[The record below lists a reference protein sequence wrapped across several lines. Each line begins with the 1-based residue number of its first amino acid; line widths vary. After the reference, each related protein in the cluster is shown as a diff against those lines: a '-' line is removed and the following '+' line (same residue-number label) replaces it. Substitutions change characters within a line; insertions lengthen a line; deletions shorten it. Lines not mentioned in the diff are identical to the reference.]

1 MIKSSYKWILILI
14 LILLKSINPQSNIK
28 TWSETTVQDFSDNQ
42 LNSLIVKNNNGGEVQ
57 LPHPLVKTVTDFTD
71 NSVLRFI
78 AKNSSG
84 DFVRTWVQGGN
95 VFIKKYA
102 SDGNEITSS
111 ILVNEV
117 SGIAGQDGVS
127 RVDMFDD
134 GTYMVVWADLGYN
147 PLDDQETM
155 YAQLFKDDSV
165 KVGNNFKINE
175 IKNTSGQFPVVFANE
190 TDQNFWIF
198 FSVNTSEGYKI
209 NVQKRDKIGN
219 KIGITFFLNQPGVTK
234 HELQPAVSG
243 NDQNFFV
250 AWNGSDSNISTYA
263 DIYTQMYSNQ
273 GVPYNLIVKVNDD
286 KVDHAQF
293 GVDLCLDNNNNLFIV
308 WGDCRDEI
316 EPVTS
321 IQSNIYG
328 QIYNSTKTPIGLN
341 LRLNDLGFNGGNYS
355 PSIEFLTEDF
365 QLSWNYWDEA
375 NRRYLLYTNKWKFDP
390 KYSGEMTSSIFYTSP
405 YGCSFQNIYWEKV
418 NNPKCDIKFKIRTA
432 KSISELNSSY
442 WYGPED
448 TSDYYTDTF
457 KINSIHNGDRYVQ
470 YKAFFDSQDGSTSI
484 LKSISIEYVSLD
496 TIPPFTPKSFSAHA
510 SHSSI
515 MLNWESNKENDLYG
529 YEIYKGLASHKYL
542 DSLKIFVPINN
553 NSFKDSS
560 VISGQNYFYAITAMD
575 SSHNES
581 KISEE
586 ITSKAYGI
594 DIYVNEN
601 AGSSSDGSIQYP
613 FKTIQEGIDVAFYGD
628 TVKIFPGNYSNSINM
643 KNGVSL
649 IGFDAGQC
657 KINTTI
663 NALGNCVIKR
673 LGIMK
678 SLVCNSGSQ
687 LVTENIF
694 VGSSGSYSPA
704 ISLTYQSSP
713 TITKNFITECGHAI
727 QMNSECNPIIKN
739 NIIVADEVGINV
751 LWDDQPKIINNTIV
765 ASEVCAINLLS
776 FQNVI
781 IENNIL
787 SGGIN
792 ISSPSYTTGI
802 NYNDV
807 WESLYHNPQLPNT
820 NLFLDPEFINADL
833 NDFHLKSSSPCINA
847 GNPKVEYN
855 DIDGTRND
863 IGAYGGPD
871 PMKEITSQFLTKSIY
886 VSSLS
891 GYPGDTVSVD
901 IGLDKI
907 IGLAKA
913 NFVFNYDNSTLNFL
927 NAELTEATNNS
938 TLKQNI
944 VSVKEIGFVINSPN
958 ALQSGSNEILKIK
971 FIVNINAKTD
981 DASPLNLKDV
991 FLWDEFLNE
1000 ITIRSITNGAFVVNF
1015 TNENDNYIYVDS
1027 KNSGGEDGSRNNPY
1041 NTIMEAMQQA
1051 VEDDSILVAAGNY
1064 NEAITMKEGVSVIGS
1079 GASVTNIILTGENNG
1094 ITFNNIKNA
1103 ILSGFTIKPDENR
1116 VPFGAMISCESSSPV
1131 IKKNKIEGSIYP
1143 DPGITL
1149 DNNSNATIE
1158 NNYITNIFI
1167 YITASNPIIKNNII
1181 EQNEIGRISLGG
1193 GSSAII
1199 YNNLIEGP
1207 FGGSAIDIMGSSP
1220 VLKNNM
1226 IYCNDGG
1233 WGIFLMNSQGT
1244 KVLNNIVKDKSKTG
1258 VGIWIQNSSD
1268 NEIINN
1274 SIITHGKGI
1283 EEQSSQ
1289 SIIMNNIIIDNNN
1302 YGVQLSPLS
1311 NYDYNDVWN
1320 NYVNYQGMEP
1330 GNNDISLDPQF
1341 VDTAKGNYHLT
1352 ENSPCIN
1359 TGNPDTKYDDIDGSR
1374 NDIGAY
1380 GGPNS
1385 DSNSIFF
1392 DGSSLAVDQ
1401 LTISDTIQ
1409 ISIMGDK
1416 IKGASELNFSL
1427 SFDPAVLSMVNVNSG
1442 GLTKAFS
1449 LETTNLSIGSINL
1462 SIKGYKGIN
1471 EDNGELIRLEFACNS
1486 AQASSTFLHFDDAF
1500 IRDEATYQRKIYT
1513 LIDGVIKIIT
1523 GVSDLDNL
1531 VPKTYSLSQN
1541 YPNPFN
1547 PLTKIRYEI
1556 PKEGNISIKVFDILG
1571 REITTLLNKHEQ
1583 PGRYEIEWN
1592 AHNFASGIYFY
1603 RLQVESFIE
1612 TKKMI
1617 LLR

>member
-1 MIKSSYKWILILI
+1 MIKSNYKWILILI

-42 LNSLIVKNNNGGEVQ
+42 LNNLVVKNNNGGEVQ

-78 AKNSSG
+78 SKNSSG

-95 VFIKKYA
+95 VFVKKYA

-117 SGIAGQDGVS
+117 NGIAGQGGVS

-155 YAQLFKDDSV
+155 YAQLFKDDTV

-175 IKNTSGQFPVVFANE
+175 IKNASGQFPVVFANE

-198 FSVNTSEGYKI
+198 FSVNTTEGYKI

-219 KIGITFFLNQPGVTK
+219 KIGITFLLNQPGVTK

-250 AWNGSDSNISTYA
+250 AWNGSDSNISTYV
-263 DIYTQMYSNQ
+263 DIYMQMYSNQ

-293 GVDLCLDNNNNLFIV
+293 GVDLCLNNNNNLFIV

-321 IQSNIYG
+321 MQSNVYG
-328 QIYNSTKTPIGLN
+328 QIYSSMKTPIGLN
-341 LRLNDLGFNGGNYS
+341 LRLNDLGFNGGNYL
-355 PSIEFLTEDF
+355 PNIEFLTEDF

-390 KYSGEMTSSIFYTSP
+390 KYSGEMISSIFDTSP
-405 YGCSFQNIYWEKV
+405 YGCNLQNIYWEKV
-418 NNPKCDIKFKIRTA
+418 NDTKCDIKFKIRTA
-432 KSISELNSSY
+432 KTILELNNSY

-448 TSDYYTDTF
+448 TSDYYTDTS

-470 YKAFFDSQDGSTSI
+470 YKAFFNSQDGSTSI
-484 LKSISIEYVSLD
+484 LRSVSIEYISFD
-496 TIPPFTPKSFSAHA
+496 TIPPSTPNNFAA
-510 SHSSI
+510 QVSHSSI
-515 MLNWESNKENDLYG
+515 ILNWESNKENDLYG

-542 DSLKIFVPINN
+542 DSLKIFVAKNN
-553 NSFKDSS
+553 TSFKDSS
-560 VISGQNYFYAITAMD
+560 VISCQNYFYAITAID
-575 SSHNES
+575 SSLNES
-581 KISEE
+581 NLSEE
-586 ITSKAYGI
+586 VISKGYGI
-594 DIYVNEN
+594 DIYVKEN
-601 AGSSSDGSIQYP
+601 SGSNGDGSIQYP

-694 VGSSGSYSPA
+694 VGASESYSPA
-704 ISLTYQSSP
+704 ISLTYQASP

-739 NIIVADEVGINV
+739 NIIVADEVGIHV
-751 LWDDQPKIINNTIV
+751 LWDDRPKIINNTII
-765 ASEVCAINLLS
+765 ASKVCAIYLLS
-776 FQNVI
+776 FQEVT

-787 SGGIN
+787 LGGIS
-792 ISSPSYTTGI
+792 ISPPDYTTGI
-802 NYNDV
+802 NYNDIWQSV
-807 WESLYHNPQLPNT
+807 YQNQQLPNT

-847 GNPKVEYN
+847 GDPKAEYS

-871 PMKEITSQFLTKSIY
+871 PIKEITSQFLTKSIY

-891 GYPGDTVSVD
+891 GYPGDTISVD

-913 NFVFNYDNSTLNFL
+913 NFVFNYDNSVLNFL

-938 TLKQNI
+938 TLEQNN
-944 VSVKEIGFVINSPN
+944 VSAKEIGFVINSPN
-958 ALQSGSNEILKIK
+958 AFQSGSNEILKLN
-971 FIVNINAKTD
+971 FIVNVNAKTD
-981 DASPLNLKDV
+981 DASPLNLKNV

-1027 KNSGGEDGSRNNPY
+1027 KNNGGEDGSRNHPY
-1041 NTIMEAMQQA
+1041 NTIMKAMQQA

-1103 ILSGFTIKPDENR
+1103 ILSGFTIKPEEMG
-1116 VPFGAMISCESSSPV
+1116 VPLGSMILCDSSSPT

-1149 DNNSNATIE
+1149 DNNSNALIE
-1158 NNYITNIFI
+1158 NNYITNIYI
-1167 YITASNPIIKNNII
+1167 YITSSNPAIKNNII
-1181 EQNEIGRISLGG
+1181 EQTEIGRISLGG

-1199 YNNLIEGP
+1199 NNNLIEGP
-1207 FGGSAIDIMGSSP
+1207 FGGSAIDITGSSP

-1233 WGIFLMNSQGT
+1233 WGIFLMNTQGS
-1244 KVLNNIVKDKSKTG
+1244 KVLNNIIKDKSKTG
-1258 VGIWIQNSSD
+1258 VGIWAQNSSD

-1311 NYDYNDVWN
+1311 NYDYNDIWN
-1320 NYVNYQGMEP
+1320 NYVNYQGIEP
-1330 GNNDISLDPQF
+1330 GINDISFDPQF

-1374 NDIGAY
+1374 NDIGSY
-1380 GGPNS
+1380 GGPNA

-1401 LTISDTIQ
+1401 LTTSDTIQ

-1427 SFDPAVLSMVNVNSG
+1427 SFDPAVLSIVNVNSG

-1449 LETTNLSIGSINL
+1449 LETTNLSIGSVNF

-1471 EDNGELIRLEFACNS
+1471 EDNGELIQLEFACKPS
-1486 AQASSTFLHFDDAF
+1486 QSSSTFLHFDDAF
-1500 IRDEATYQRKIYT
+1500 IMDEATYQQKVYN
-1513 LIDGVIKIIT
+1513 LIDGEIKIIT
-1523 GVSDLDNL
+1523 GVSKEDNL
-1531 VPKTYSLSQN
+1531 IPKEYSLSQN
-1541 YPNPFN
+1541 FPNPFN
-1547 PLTKIRYEI
+1547 LLTKIRYEI

-1571 REITTLLNKHEQ
+1571 REITTLLNKHEK
-1583 PGRYEIEWN
+1583 PGSYEIEWN
-1592 AHNFASGIYFY
+1592 THDFASSIYFY
-1603 RLQVESFIE
+1603 QLKAGDYIQ

>member
-1 MIKSSYKWILILI
+1 M
-14 LILLKSINPQSNIK
+14 
-28 TWSETTVQDFSDNQ
+28 
-42 LNSLIVKNNNGGEVQ
+42 
-57 LPHPLVKTVTDFTD
+57 
-71 NSVLRFI
+71 
-78 AKNSSG
+78 
-84 DFVRTWVQGGN
+84 
-95 VFIKKYA
+95 
-102 SDGNEITSS
+102 
-111 ILVNEV
+111 
-117 SGIAGQDGVS
+117 
-127 RVDMFDD
+127 
-134 GTYMVVWADLGYN
+134 
-147 PLDDQETM
+147 
-155 YAQLFKDDSV
+155 
-165 KVGNNFKINE
+165 
-175 IKNTSGQFPVVFANE
+175 
-190 TDQNFWIF
+190 
-198 FSVNTSEGYKI
+198 
-209 NVQKRDKIGN
+209 
-219 KIGITFFLNQPGVTK
+219 
-234 HELQPAVSG
+234 
-243 NDQNFFV
+243 
-250 AWNGSDSNISTYA
+250 
-263 DIYTQMYSNQ
+263 
-273 GVPYNLIVKVNDD
+273 
-286 KVDHAQF
+286 
-293 GVDLCLDNNNNLFIV
+293 
-308 WGDCRDEI
+308 
-316 EPVTS
+316 
-321 IQSNIYG
+321 
-328 QIYNSTKTPIGLN
+328 
-341 LRLNDLGFNGGNYS
+341 
-355 PSIEFLTEDF
+355 
-365 QLSWNYWDEA
+365 
-375 NRRYLLYTNKWKFDP
+375 
-390 KYSGEMTSSIFYTSP
+390 
-405 YGCSFQNIYWEKV
+405 
-418 NNPKCDIKFKIRTA
+418 
-432 KSISELNSSY
+432 
-442 WYGPED
+442 
-448 TSDYYTDTF
+448 
-457 KINSIHNGDRYVQ
+457 
-470 YKAFFDSQDGSTSI
+470 
-484 LKSISIEYVSLD
+484 
-496 TIPPFTPKSFSAHA
+496 
-510 SHSSI
+510 
-515 MLNWESNKENDLYG
+515 
-529 YEIYKGLASHKYL
+529 
-542 DSLKIFVPINN
+542 
-553 NSFKDSS
+553 
-560 VISGQNYFYAITAMD
+560 
-575 SSHNES
+575 
-581 KISEE
+581 
-586 ITSKAYGI
+586 
-594 DIYVNEN
+594 
-601 AGSSSDGSIQYP
+601 
-613 FKTIQEGIDVAFYGD
+613 
-628 TVKIFPGNYSNSINM
+628 
-643 KNGVSL
+643 
-649 IGFDAGQC
+649 
-657 KINTTI
+657 
-663 NALGNCVIKR
+663 
-673 LGIMK
+673 
-678 SLVCNSGSQ
+678 
-687 LVTENIF
+687 
-694 VGSSGSYSPA
+694 
-704 ISLTYQSSP
+704 
-713 TITKNFITECGHAI
+713 
-727 QMNSECNPIIKN
+727 
-739 NIIVADEVGINV
+739 
-751 LWDDQPKIINNTIV
+751 
-765 ASEVCAINLLS
+765 
-776 FQNVI
+776 
-781 IENNIL
+781 
-787 SGGIN
+787 
-792 ISSPSYTTGI
+792 
-802 NYNDV
+802 
-807 WESLYHNPQLPNT
+807 
-820 NLFLDPEFINADL
+820 
-833 NDFHLKSSSPCINA
+833 
-847 GNPKVEYN
+847 
-855 DIDGTRND
+855 
-863 IGAYGGPD
+863 
-871 PMKEITSQFLTKSIY
+871 
-886 VSSLS
+886 
-891 GYPGDTVSVD
+891 
-901 IGLDKI
+901 
-907 IGLAKA
+907 
-913 NFVFNYDNSTLNFL
+913 
-927 NAELTEATNNS
+927 
-938 TLKQNI
+938 
-944 VSVKEIGFVINSPN
+944 
-958 ALQSGSNEILKIK
+958 
-971 FIVNINAKTD
+971 
-981 DASPLNLKDV
+981 
-991 FLWDEFLNE
+991 
-1000 ITIRSITNGAFVVNF
+1000 
-1015 TNENDNYIYVDS
+1015 
-1027 KNSGGEDGSRNNPY
+1027 
-1041 NTIMEAMQQA
+1041 
-1051 VEDDSILVAAGNY
+1051 EDDSILVAAGNY